1 MVLLGWKFRTVPY
14 NFYRLVKQSYVHLY
28 VGVNFIHTNPF
39 LIAID
44 SLNMQSWICRGEFY
58 SYKPFFIAIDSLNVQ
73 SWICN
78 QNNFL
83 PPLRFHKWTAGW
95 GGGGTKPQTNIGTLQ
110 EHPIIVQLRTR
121 ERRTIPNMKR
131 LQLFTFHNIS

>member
-1 MVLLGWKFRTVPY
+1 MGWKFHTVPY
-14 NFYRLVKQSYVHLY
+14 NFYRLVTQSYVHLY

-78 QNNFL
+78 HNNFL

-95 GGGGTKPQTNIGTLQ
+95 GHVWSVWGYIEKVLPLGYEGYPGYRMYIWISCFL
-110 EHPIIVQLRTR
+110 LTR
-121 ERRTIPNMKR
+121 
-131 LQLFTFHNIS
+131 